1 MKVALGQINPKIG
14 DFSGNRRLICSAA
27 EKALKQGAEL
37 IVFPELCICGYPPM
51 DLLHFDSFLAANEQS
66 VSSLLQEL
74 PHGIAVLVGYAER
87 GISSKHLP
95 IVYNTAAVLLDGK
108 ILHRQAKTLLPTY
121 DVFDEARYFTPAAER
136 KSFELF
142 GRRFGIAICEDLWLE
157 DDPLLRTAYQSD
169 PVRELVQQGVEII
182 LCPSASPFAA
192 GKIFSRKQLLQ
203 KIGRSGIAV
212 IYSNCTGANDALIFD
227 GRSMISDYSGR
238 IITLAEAF
246 NSCVTISEL
255 PESAEVLLPDI
266 DLQEDRIETQYKAIV
281 LGIRDY
287 MAKSGFRKVHIG
299 LSGGIDSALV
309 AVLAAEAVGAENLTC
324 LLLPSRYSSSHSLS
338 DAEALAR
345 NLGCRHFTI
354 GIHDTVDAMEAA
366 LKPLFQGMEADLTE
380 ENIQA
385 RTRGSLLMAFS
396 NKFGSLLLNTGN
408 KSELAVGYCTL
419 YGDMNGSLSVIADL
433 FKTEVYTMCRWIN
446 RDREIIPE
454 SIITKAPSAELRPDQ
469 KDQDSLPEYEE
480 LDTILEHY
488 LIRNMHA
495 DDIIAAGH
503 DTDTVHKV
511 IGLTARSE
519 YKRFQAAPVLK
530 VSTRAFGS
538 GRRIPIARSLSE
550 L

>member
-1 MKVALGQINPKIG
+1 MKVALGQINPTIG

-27 EKALKQGAEL
+27 KKALKQGAEL
-37 IVFPELCICGYPPM
+37 IVFPELCVCGYPPM

-66 VSSLLQEL
+66 ISSLLHEL
-74 PHGIAVLVGYAER
+74 PHGIAVLVGFAER

-95 IVYNTAAVLLDGK
+95 IVHNTAAVLMNGK

-121 DVFDEARYFTPAAER
+121 DVFDEARYFTPAAEQ
-136 KSFELF
+136 KSFQLF
-142 GRRFGIAICEDLWLE
+142 GRRIGIAICEDLWLE

-203 KIGRSGIAV
+203 KIGRTGIAV
-212 IYSNCTGANDALIFD
+212 VYSNCTGANDSLIFD

-238 IITLAEAF
+238 IICLAEAF
-246 NSCVTISEL
+246 DSCVAVSEL
-255 PESAEVLLPDI
+255 PESAEILLPEI
-266 DLQEDRIETQYKAIV
+266 DLKENRIETQYKAIV

-287 MAKSGFRKVHIG
+287 MRKSGFRKVHIG

-324 LLLPSRYSSSHSLS
+324 ILLPGRYSSDHSIS

-345 NLGCRHFTI
+345 NLECRHLTI
-354 GIHDTVDAMEAA
+354 GIQEIVDAVETS
-366 LKPLFQGMEADLTE
+366 LKPLFEGMKPDLTE

-385 RTRGSLLMAFS
+385 RTRGNLLMAYS

-433 FKTEVYTMCRWIN
+433 FKTEVYSMCRWIN

-495 DDIIAAGH
+495 EDIIAAGH
-503 DTDTVHKV
+503 DADIVHKV

-538 GRRIPIARSLSE
+538 GRRIPIARSLPE